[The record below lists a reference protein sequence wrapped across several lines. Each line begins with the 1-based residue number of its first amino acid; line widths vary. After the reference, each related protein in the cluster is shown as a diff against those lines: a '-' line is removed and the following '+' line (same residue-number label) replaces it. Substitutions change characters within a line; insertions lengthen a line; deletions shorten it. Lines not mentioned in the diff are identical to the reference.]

1 LFRKLLIF
9 SISNKLAKKK
19 KRRNTK
25 NQKMATI
32 RRQMKN
38 MVNNYSEAEVK
49 VREAT
54 SNDPWGPSST
64 LMSEISDLTY
74 NIVALGEVMR
84 MLWKRLNDNG
94 KNWRH
99 VYKSLVLLD
108 YLIKSG
114 NEKVAQ
120 QCKEHIVA
128 IQTLK
133 DFQFIEEQ
141 KDQGASVREKA
152 KQLVSLLRD
161 DERLKS
167 ERNKAFRARER
178 YAQNAMAISSDNKTV
193 YGTTHPNGLSSNE
206 VSLVNS
212 RMPPNPSLTS
222 DIEAVRP
229 SDSIE
234 EDLQVKIAM
243 MLSKQDQE
251 EAEKKNRQDEVK
263 MQIALEQSK
272 YEGQPNKLV
281 DLGDLSPLA
290 KNPSNKSPNNQINDP
305 WSNPVTTTKEP
316 NKTSTASFND
326 KFNDMDND
334 DFFTQL
340 KATKPT
346 PSSPRSIASPASS
359 ATATHTSRDLIP
371 PLYAATIQA
380 ANNDPWTPLPV
391 ATTKLISPTINTT
404 VPVLDAYQHLKSI
417 KTNQNS
423 TLTAEAAP
431 LLLNEPWVAK
441 NKNLPNLAD
450 PWSATTATTPATAQ
464 TFQPSTN
471 NPWSNFSIPPASQ
484 VVQAKNDPWSV
495 DVNSISKPY
504 VTKTT
509 SNGNIWPSLT
519 EMKSSNTATLLTN
532 NILNDLWS
540 KAPATTNLSS
550 NNSNNNSNIASAFS
564 SHQMVTTNAA
574 VNNPFLNM
582 NTANSIFPSTNINS
596 TTSNYSALNH
606 PWLITTSNTLTTNGS
621 NKTNNPFID

>member
-1 LFRKLLIF
+1 
-9 SISNKLAKKK
+9 
-19 KRRNTK
+19 
-25 NQKMATI
+25 MATI

-84 MLWKRLNDNG
+84 MLWRRLNDNG

-108 YLIKSG
+108 YLVKSG

-167 ERNKAFRARER
+167 ERSKAFRARER
-178 YAQNAMAISSDNKTV
+178 YAQNAMAISSDNQTV
-193 YGTTHPNGLSSNE
+193 YGTTHPNGIVLAND
-206 VSLVNS
+206 
-212 RMPPNPSLTS
+212 RMPPRPSLKS

-229 SDSIE
+229 SDEIE

-243 MLSKQDQE
+243 MLSRQDHE
-251 EAEKKNRQDEVK
+251 EEEKMNRKDEVK

-281 DLGDLSPLA
+281 DLGPSSPS
-290 KNPSNKSPNNQINDP
+290 KNPPNNQINDP
-305 WSNPVTTTKEP
+305 WSNPVATTTTTTH
-316 NKTSTASFND
+316 KTSASSSSTDKLND
-326 KFNDMDND
+326 IDND
-334 DFFTQL
+334 EFFTQL
-340 KATKPT
+340 KAKPT
-346 PSSPRSIASPASS
+346 PSPPSTIAPPS
-359 ATATHTSRDLIP
+359 TAKAINTSKDSIP
-371 PLYAATIQA
+371 PAYFKPPSPDIQPPKYTATIQA
-380 ANNDPWTPLPV
+380 ANNDPWSSLQTTTTNNNPV
-391 ATTKLISPTINTT
+391 PI
-404 VPVLDAYQHLKSI
+404 LDAYQHLKSI
-417 KTNQNS
+417 KTNQMP
-423 TLTAEAAP
+423 TLTTEAP
-431 LLLNEPWVAK
+431 TLLSNDLWQAK
-441 NKNLPNLAD
+441 NKNLPNPAD
-450 PWSATTATTPATAQ
+450 PWSTTTTATTHA
-464 TFQPSTN
+464 FQPSTN
-471 NPWSNFSIPPASQ
+471 NPWSNFSVSPTSSQ
-484 VVQAKNDPWSV
+484 LIQPNNDPWST
-495 DVNSISKPY
+495 DVNTSKPNIA
-504 VTKTT
+504 KKT
-509 SNGNIWPSLT
+509 SNSNIWPSLT
-519 EMKSSNTATLLTN
+519 EMKSSNTATVLTN

-540 KAPATTNLSS
+540 KTPATTS
-550 NNSNNNSNIASAFS
+550 NVASAFS
-564 SHQMVTTNAA
+564 AQQMTTTNPA

-582 NTANSIFPSTNINS
+582 NTTTNSIFPSTNINS
-596 TTSNYSALNH
+596 TASNYAALNQ
-606 PWLITTSNTLTTNGS
+606 PWLISLTNSNTLTTNGS
-621 NKTNNPFID
+621 NKTNNPFND